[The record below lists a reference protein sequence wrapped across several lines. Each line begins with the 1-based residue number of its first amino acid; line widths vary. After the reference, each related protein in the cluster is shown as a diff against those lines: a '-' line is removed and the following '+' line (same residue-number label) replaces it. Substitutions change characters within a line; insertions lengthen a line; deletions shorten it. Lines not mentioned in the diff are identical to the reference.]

1 MFYKKSPFIVSAI
14 LFLCLLILI
23 NVYQSYGFES
33 IADLYLESC
42 TLVLLIY
49 IYLTVYQAI
58 KPYIFL
64 QLGAYSLL
72 FNKTYDL
79 LTEIPFIE
87 QVVDNF
93 ETIDTILDDGSLLIS
108 FVLVAIG
115 ITRMTQKL
123 LDQTTQDELTGL
135 YNRKKF
141 TDIRLDV
148 FELIYFDL
156 NGLKIVNDTKGHAVG
171 DLMIIRFSQV
181 LKQACLKDEM
191 AFRVGGDEFVVIVE
205 PERANE
211 YINKLY
217 ALLENEAVN
226 FSYGI
231 EQATKHT
238 FEDALVRADK
248 AMYAMKQ
255 NHYRRKTK

>member
-1 MFYKKSPFIVSAI
+1 MFYRKPPFIISAI
-14 LFLCLLILI
+14 ISLCLLILI
-23 NVYQSYGFES
+23 NLYQSYGFES
-33 IADLYLESC
+33 LADLYLESS

-87 QVVDNF
+87 KYSDIF

-108 FVLVAIG
+108 FILIAIG

-123 LDQTTQDELTGL
+123 VDQTTHDELTGL
-135 YNRKKF
+135 YNRKKL

-156 NGLKIVNDTKGHAVG
+156 NGLKRVNDTKGHAVG

-181 LKQACLKDEM
+181 LKQACLDDEM

-211 YINKLY
+211 YISKLY
-217 ALLENEAVN
+217 MLLENEAVN

-231 EQATKHT
+231 EQATKNT
-238 FEDALVRADK
+238 FDDALVRADK

-255 NHYRRKTK
+255 NHYSRKN

>member
-1 MFYKKSPFIVSAI
+1 MFYRKSPFIVSAI
-14 LFLCLLILI
+14 IALCLLILI
-23 NVYQSYGFES
+23 NLYHSYGFES
-33 IADLYLESC
+33 LADLYLESS

-49 IYLTVYQAI
+49 IYLTVYQTI

-72 FNKTYDL
+72 FNKIYDL
-79 LTEIPFIE
+79 VTEIPFIE
-87 QVVDNF
+87 QYADNF

-123 LDQTTQDELTGL
+123 VDQTKHDELTGL

-141 TDIRLDV
+141 TDIRLNA

-156 NGLKIVNDTKGHAVG
+156 NGLKRVNDTKGHAVG

-191 AFRVGGDEFVVIVE
+191 AFRVGGDEFVVIVK

-211 YINKLY
+211 YVNKLY
-217 ALLENEAVN
+217 MLLENEAVN

-231 EQATKHT
+231 EQATKNT
-238 FEDALVRADK
+238 FDDALVRADK

-255 NHYRRKTK
+255 NHYSRKN